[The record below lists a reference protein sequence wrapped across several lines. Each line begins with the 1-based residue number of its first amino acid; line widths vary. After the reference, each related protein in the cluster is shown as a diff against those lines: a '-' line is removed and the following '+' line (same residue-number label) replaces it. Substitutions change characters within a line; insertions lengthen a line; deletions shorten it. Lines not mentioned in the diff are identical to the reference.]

1 MCCVY
6 FATFSQINNT
16 MYYMDRLPQANYINP
31 AQVPQCKF
39 FLSGLLIPLVGQL
52 PPPVAFAVNT
62 PIDYN
67 DIFFP
72 GRWEYKDSLIT
83 PIHPNAN
90 LNDFLKKLHPVNY
103 TTFDFHLNLLYFG
116 FKQGE
121 KNFWTFDISER
132 AYMHFG
138 LPENLI
144 KFVLMGNKEVRNADF
159 TGLHTN
165 LFYYHQVSIGFK
177 RQISRYFNVGTKL
190 KLLTGV
196 ANMYS
201 SSSSLVLNTAP
212 TTNHLSLS
220 SNYEIHTTAPV
231 EVTLNDEG
239 FIETVDFMDF
249 GAISTSELIMDYALL
264 TGNTGFALDL
274 GFSKE
279 WNSELTYFVSVED
292 LGYIRWK
299 NNTHTLSLIGD
310 KSNDAGFEYRG
321 VEMNNV
327 NFSEITLF
335 PDIDSII
342 NKFDFTYSQNA
353 YSTMLPW
360 KIYGGLQYKLTSKLF
375 AGGVLRFEKLP
386 HRLRTSF
393 TTTLNYRPGKISHFT
408 LSYSHI
414 NGNFNNIGFGY
425 SWNLGPFQWYLITDN
440 LIGLGIFP
448 DNSRS
453 AAIRMGSNF
462 IIGYKDKKTQRAL
475 PLFNANSG
483 TQKKSYKKSNIGA
496 AKYGI
501 PQKAKKG
508 SAVSAPQD

>member
-121 KNFWTFDISER
+121 KNFWTFDISEKT
-132 AYMHFG
+132 YMHFG

-144 KFVLMGNKEVRNADF
+144 KFVLMGNEGVRNADF

-201 SSSSLVLNTAP
+201 SSSSLIFNT
-212 TTNHLSLS
+212 TTKANHLSLL
-220 SNYEIHTTAPV
+220 SNYKIHTTVPI

-249 GAISTSELIMDYALL
+249 GNISTSKLIMDYALF

-299 NNTHTLSLIGD
+299 NNTHTLSLIND
-310 KSNDAGFEYRG
+310 EQSNNEGFIYRG
-321 VEMNNV
+321 MQVTVE
-327 NFSEITLF
+327 EIVF
-335 PDIDSII
+335 PTIDSII
-342 NKFDFTYSQNA
+342 EAYDFNYSQEA
-353 YSTMLPW
+353 YNTPLPW